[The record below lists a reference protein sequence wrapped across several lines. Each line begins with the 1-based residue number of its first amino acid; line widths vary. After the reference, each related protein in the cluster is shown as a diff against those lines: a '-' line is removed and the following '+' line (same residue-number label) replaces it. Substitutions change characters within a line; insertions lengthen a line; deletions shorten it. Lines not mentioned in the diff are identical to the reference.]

1 MNDFLS
7 KARAQRTVLKRT
19 TRQALPSPVLY
30 MEWLT
35 GESRRKVL
43 DVDGKEHLLTDLV
56 VQSNYKLVTG
66 AQAKELIAKHWP
78 DSQSPAE

>member
-7 KARAQRTVLKRT
+7 KARAQKSVLKRT
-19 TRQALPSPVLY
+19 RPSQELPSPVLY
-30 MEWLT
+30 MEWLA
-35 GESRRKVL
+35 GEARRKVL
-43 DVDGKEHLLTDLV
+43 DTDGKEHVLSDLV

-78 DSQSPAE
+78 ATNTSA